1 VSPTDGRFDDLAR
14 GLAEGPVSR
23 RRAVKVM
30 GGAVLATALAA
41 LGFGREANAAPCPA
55 PGIKCHGSCCV
66 GGQQC
71 VGQGAGSSCQ
81 CPTGQIFCDGQC
93 VTGGSDNENCGF
105 CGNDCTQIPNS
116 SCVGGSCQC
125 DAGFVF
131 CGGECVSTACDT
143 GEQFDFST
151 CSCVPSGG
159 GGGCAGPGD
168 NCTSHHDCCN
178 ADAQCKFNDAEPR
191 RKVCTA

>member
-41 LGFGREANAAPCPA
+41 LGFSREADAAPCPS

-66 GGQQC
+66 GGQVCQ
-71 VGQGAGSSCQ
+71 GQGAGSSCE
-81 CPTGQIFCDGQC
+81 CPVGQSFCEGVCTTIGNDP
-93 VTGGSDNENCGF
+93 ENCGF
-105 CGNDCTQIPNS
+105 CGNVCPENTT
-116 SCVGGSCQC
+116 CVNGTCQC
-125 DAGFVF
+125 DAGFIF
-131 CGGECVSTACDT
+131 CGGACVSTACAE
-143 GEQFDFST
+143 GETFNFST
-151 CSCVPSGG
+151 CSCVANPPSG
-159 GGGCAGPGD
+159 CAQAGD
-168 NCTSHHDCCN
+168 LCTSKNECCN
-178 ADAQCKFNDAEPR
+178 PDAKCQPNGSG